1 MALGQLWARIE
12 PYGEPGFGPL
22 TTSGESGGGARVV
35 PTGMLEGVG
44 VSPTLTM
51 LDQWMDPKVVVTL
64 EGTGMFSQVKPLVF
78 EVA

>member
-1 MALGQLWARIE
+1 
-12 PYGEPGFGPL
+12 
-22 TTSGESGGGARVV
+22 V

-44 VSPTLTM
+44 VSPTLPM

-64 EGTGMFSQVKPLVF
+64 EGKGMFSQVKPLVF